1 MGNGDEDES
10 MENRKK
16 VCKMIQYSPDE
27 KLRYICI
34 RKISYLCIIL
44 KT

>member
-1 MGNGDEDES
+1 MGNDDEDES

-27 KLRYICI
+27 KHCQMSI
-34 RKISYLCIIL
+34 RKI
-44 KT
+44 